1 MLFLDNLLKFNIYS
15 DLFIFFYLSL
25 ILSSVFLILSVL
37 IAPKNSYYEKLTAY
51 ECGFEPFEDA
61 RNQFDV
67 KFYVVA
73 ILFLVFDVEI
83 LFLFP

>member
-1 MLFLDNLLKFNIYS
+1 MILMDNFLRINVYNDI
-15 DLFIFFYLSL
+15 FIFLYLSI
-25 ILSSVFLILSVL
+25 ILSSIFLILSLL

-51 ECGFEPFEDA
+51 ECGFEPFQDA

-67 KFYVVA
+67 KFYIVA
-73 ILFLVFDVEI
+73 ILFLIFDVEV

>member
-1 MLFLDNLLKFNIYS
+1 MILIDNFLRINVYNDI
-15 DLFIFFYLSL
+15 FIFLYLSI
-25 ILSSVFLILSVL
+25 ILSSIFLILSLL

-51 ECGFEPFEDA
+51 ECGFEPFQDA

-67 KFYVVA
+67 KFYIVA
-73 ILFLVFDVEI
+73 ILFLIFDVEV